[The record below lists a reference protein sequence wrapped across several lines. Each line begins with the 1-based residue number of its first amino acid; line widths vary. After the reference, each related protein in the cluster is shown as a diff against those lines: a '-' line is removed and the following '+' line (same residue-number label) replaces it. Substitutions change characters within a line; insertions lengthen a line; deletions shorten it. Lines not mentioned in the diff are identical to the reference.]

1 MKKFLVI
8 LLLLGMAGYGLYYVG
23 TDVASDKLVGSVS
36 TELEDSGQMNK
47 VKSFIEN
54 DSELMEMMK
63 QAESVDESTLAFTSK
78 GQATRVLIEKVGI
91 AKLQDLQAKVKNG
104 TATKEEVLQV
114 LNENLTEE
122 ELLALQV
129 IAYKEIYKK

>member
-1 MKKFLVI
+1 MKKILVI